1 MLVYVSHFPVKQVIF
16 FESRHVL
23 TEMKDAWSGCSGK
36 CRGRGEAER
45 MKKIIVGILA
55 HVDAG
60 KTTLAESL
68 LYTCGTIR
76 KAGRVDHGDAFLDHG
91 EMERKRGITIFSKQ
105 ARMHWKNMDITL
117 LDTPGHVDFSAEM
130 ERTLQV
136 LDTAVLV
143 IDGSDG
149 VQGDVHTLWKL
160 LKRYQIPTFLFV
172 NKMDQ
177 SGTDREALFA
187 ELQKKLDGNIVEF
200 DNSVRELEHA
210 AMCSESLMEE
220 YLETGTLQP
229 ERITEAVAER
239 KLFPCFFGSALKQ
252 QGIEALLD
260 GLEIYAPEPEYP
272 ETFGARVYKIGRD
285 ASGVRLT
292 YLKVTGGSL
301 RVKMIVD
308 NEKSV
313 AGKKTTGDKN
323 SGETGAESVGW
334 EEKVD
339 QLRLYNGVG
348 YETADVVQAGE
359 VCAVT
364 GLTKTF
370 AGQGLGYES
379 ENIAP
384 VLEPVLTY
392 RLLPAPETDPVVAL
406 GKLRQLEEEEP
417 ELHVLW
423 QEENREI
430 HLQVMGQVQM
440 EVLKNILWERFG
452 LDVQFDAGSI
462 VYKETLAEPVEGIGH
477 FEPLRHYAEVHLLL
491 EPGERGSG
499 LQFASLCSEDMLD
512 RNWQRLILTHLE
524 EKRHVGVLTGAE
536 ITDLRILLIAGKA
549 HTKHTEGGDF
559 RQATYRA
566 VRQGMRSGKSILLE
580 PWFDFQLEVPT
591 ETLGRAMSD
600 ITRMNGRFDAPVT
613 DGENSILTGS
623 VPVASMGD
631 YGREVAA
638 YTKGHGRLSCTLKGY
653 EPCHNTEEVLAAC
666 AYDPEADTAN
676 PTGSVFCAHGAGFLV
691 PWEQVPEYAHVESGW
706 TPEPDED
713 GKCADAAASAG
724 ISAQNRSQTMAQ
736 RQTGSGVE
744 RVITQEEIE
753 EIFRQTYGKK
763 AEDPHRFRRYHTS
776 SGSRNGYAGSKDG
789 GDAVNAANCSRNTG
803 AQQEKPEE
811 YLLVDG
817 YNIIFAWPELREL
830 AKINLD
836 SARDKLMD
844 IMCNYQGYQGCRL
857 ILVYDAYKVKGNP
870 GSTMKYHNIEVV
882 YTKEAETADQY
893 IERTTHELGA
903 KPQKYRVTVAT
914 SDALEQMII
923 WGNGAT
929 RMSALGLKAAVESAG
944 AEYFG
949 K

>member
-1 MLVYVSHFPVKQVIF
+1 
-16 FESRHVL
+16 
-23 TEMKDAWSGCSGK
+23 
-36 CRGRGEAER
+36 
-45 MKKIIVGILA
+45 MKKLIVGILA

-76 KAGRVDHGDAFLDHG
+76 KAGRVDHGDAFLDNG

-105 ARMHWKNMDITL
+105 ARIHWQDVDITL

-136 LDTAVLV
+136 LDAAILV

-149 VQGDVHTLWKL
+149 VQGDVYTLWRL
-160 LKRYQIPTFLFV
+160 LKRYEVPVFLFV

-177 SGTDREALFA
+177 PGTEREKILTELQNKLDNNIAAVEKIGTTEESAEDRE
-187 ELQKKLDGNIVEF
+187 Q
-200 DNSVRELEHA
+200 ELEHV
-210 AMCSESLMEE
+210 AMCSEALMEE
-220 YLETGTLQP
+220 YLETGTLQA
-229 ERITEAVAER
+229 ESMADAVAER

-252 QGIEALLD
+252 WGIEELLN
-260 GLEIYAPEPEYP
+260 GLSVYMPEPEYP
-272 ETFGARVYKIGRD
+272 EEFGARVYKIGRD
-285 ASGVRLT
+285 AVGTRLT

-301 RVKMIVD
+301 RVKMLIGND
-308 NEKSV
+308 RSAEREEQWTEK
-313 AGKKTTGDKN
+313 A
-323 SGETGAESVGW
+323 
-334 EEKVD
+334 D
-339 QLRLYNGVG
+339 QLRLYNGG
-348 YETADVVQAGE
+348 SYETADLVKAGE
-359 VCAVT
+359 TCAVT

-379 ENIAP
+379 ENSTP
-384 VLEPVLTY
+384 LLEPVLTY
-392 RLLPAPETDPVVAL
+392 RLLLPPETDPVVAL

-423 QEENREI
+423 QEETKEI
-430 HLQVMGQVQM
+430 HMQVMGQVQM
-440 EVLKNILWERFG
+440 EILKNILLERFD
-452 LDVQFDAGSI
+452 LEVEFDAGSI

-512 RNWQRLILTHLE
+512 RNWQRLVLTHLE

-566 VRQGMRSGKSILLE
+566 VRQGLRSGKSILLE
-580 PWFDFQLEVPT
+580 PWFSYRLEVPT
-591 ETLGRAMSD
+591 ENLGRAMSD
-600 ITRMNGRFDAPVT
+600 ITRMSGNFEPPMT
-613 DGENSILTGS
+613 EGENSVLTGS

-631 YGREVAA
+631 YGKEVAA
-638 YTKGHGRLSCTLKGY
+638 YTKGHGRISCTLKGY
-653 EPCHNTEEVLAAC
+653 EPCHNTEEVLAAKN
-666 AYDPEADTAN
+666 YDPEADTAN
-676 PTGSVFCAHGAGFLV
+676 PTGSVFCAHGAGYQV
-691 PWEQVPEYAHVESGW
+691 PWDQVPEYAHVNSGW
-706 TPEPDED
+706 VPPSGNEDEVT
-713 GKCADAAASAG
+713 AG
-724 ISAQNRSQTMAQ
+724 SGQLQQPVNRGGI
-736 RQTGSGVE
+736 RQTGGGTE
-744 RVITQEEIE
+744 RVISQEEIE

-776 SGSRNGYAGSKDG
+776 SGSRGTYTG
-789 GDAVNAANCSRNTG
+789 NT
-803 AQQEKPEE
+803 ADSVTKVKMVPQEKPEE

-830 AKINLD
+830 AQINLD

-844 IMCNYQGYQGCRL
+844 ILCNYQGYRGCRL

-870 GSTMKYHNIEVV
+870 GSVMKYHNIEVV

-893 IERTTHELGA
+893 IERTTHQLGA

-923 WGNGAT
+923 WGNGAS

-944 AEYFG
+944 AEYFNF
-949 K
+949 

>member
-1 MLVYVSHFPVKQVIF
+1 
-16 FESRHVL
+16 
-23 TEMKDAWSGCSGK
+23 MKGQDSS
-36 CRGRGEAER
+36 
-45 MKKIIVGILA
+45 MKKSIVGILA

-68 LYTCGTIR
+68 LYTCGVIH
-76 KAGRVDHGDAFLDHG
+76 KAGRVDHGDAFLDNG
-91 EMERKRGITIFSKQ
+91 DMERKRGITIFSKQ
-105 ARMHWKNMDITL
+105 ARIHWKDVDITL

-136 LDTAVLV
+136 LDAAVLV

-149 VQGDVHTLWKL
+149 VQGDVHTLWRL
-160 LKRYQIPTFLFV
+160 LKRYEVPVFLFV

-177 SGTDREALFA
+177 PGTDPVKILA
-187 ELQKKLDGNIVEF
+187 ELQKKLEGNIVAAGNLLHTEA
-200 DNSVRELEHA
+200 DEAERGTELEHA
-210 AMCSESLMEE
+210 AMCSEMLMEE
-220 YLETGTLQP
+220 YLETGDLSP
-229 ERITEAVAER
+229 ESVTDTVAER
-239 KLFPCFFGSALKQ
+239 KMFPCFFGSALRQ
-252 QGIEALLD
+252 SGVEELLD
-260 GLEIYAPEPEYP
+260 GLNAWLPQPEYP
-272 ETFGARVYKIGRD
+272 EGFGARVYKIGRD
-285 ASGVRLT
+285 NTGIRLT
-292 YLKVTGGSL
+292 YLKVTGGIL
-301 RVKMIVD
+301 RVKM
-308 NEKSV
+308 
-313 AGKKTTGDKN
+313 
-323 SGETGAESVGW
+323 SVGNDKSGAGEEVW
-334 EEKVD
+334 EEKCD
-339 QLRLYNGVG
+339 QLRLYNGG
-348 YETADVVQAGE
+348 SYEAVDTVEAGE

-379 ENIAP
+379 ENSTPI
-384 VLEPVLTY
+384 LEPVLTY
-392 RLLPAPETDPVVAL
+392 RLLLPPEADPVVAL

-417 ELHVLW
+417 QLHVLW

-430 HLQVMGQVQM
+430 HMQVMGQVQM
-440 EVLKNILWERFG
+440 EILKNILWERFG
-452 LDVQFDAGSI
+452 LEAEFDAGSI

-524 EKRHVGVLTGAE
+524 EKRHVGVLTGSE
-536 ITDLRILLIAGKA
+536 LTDLRILLIAGKA

-580 PWFDFQLEVPT
+580 PWFSFRLEVPT
-591 ETLGRAMSD
+591 ENLGRAMSD
-600 ITRMNGRFDAPVT
+600 ITRMNGSFEPPETEGDSSV
-613 DGENSILTGS
+613 LMGS

-631 YGREVAA
+631 YGKEVAS

-653 EPCHNTEEVLAAC
+653 EPCHNPEEVMAGTG
-666 AYDPEADTAN
+666 YDPEADVAN
-676 PTGSVFCAHGAGFLV
+676 PTGSVFCAHGAGFQV
-691 PWEQVPEYAHVESGW
+691 PWDQVPEYAHVESGW
-706 TPEPDED
+706 APEREEGGDSD
-713 GKCADAAASAG
+713 DAETGLPAV
-724 ISAQNRSQTMAQ
+724 NRQKTAF
-736 RQTGSGVE
+736 RQTGGGVE
-744 RVITQEEIE
+744 RIISQEEIE

-776 SGSRNGYAGSKDG
+776 SGNRSTYTGSSVGSAGEAGLRK
-789 GDAVNAANCSRNTG
+789 VVP
-803 AQQEKPEE
+803 QEKPEE

-844 IMCNYQGYQGCRL
+844 ILCNYQGYQGCRL

-893 IERTTHELGA
+893 IERTTHQLGA

-929 RMSALGLKAAVESAG
+929 RMSALGLKAAVEAAG
-944 AEYFG
+944 TEYF